1 MADNGGDDRKSDEGT
16 CTDSDDSAGASN
28 DSPETDQPTPGVSLS
43 LDATLE
49 LLAHSD
55 RRAILDY
62 LLDAEDS
69 TATVGELAD
78 YLVAKKPNGR
88 ANNPVT
94 TTFSRRST
102 TSTSRN
108 WRTRASWTTTPERR
122 KFGTGEATD
131 SKRGT
136 SASRAG
142 KTLSPA
148 RSPR

>member
-78 YLVAKKPNGR
+78 YLVAKK
-88 ANNPVT
+88 A
-94 TTFSRRST
+94 
-102 TSTSRN
+102 
-108 WRTRASWTTTPERR
+108 ER
-122 KFGTGEATD
+122 TGEQPGHDHVLSTLHHVHIPKLAD
-131 SKRGT
+131 SGVVDYDPRTKEVRYWGSDRLET
-136 SASRAG
+136 WHERIQSRED
-142 KTLSPA
+142 T
-148 RSPR
+148 